1 VIHHS
6 SVNNSLLVNFFFV
19 TMADFAAMMREEI
32 AARAAKSA
40 AEKFRQEM
48 DAFYGITPSPQIPMV
63 GPFIDSPVDVVEVVT
78 TTSPPVASTIL
89 PDIILPE
96 ASTQLNSEPVISIPV
111 ATTLSPDIP
120 VTSSVVTPTEMPLIT
135 SVPVIIPT
143 AHAQPMDPVSTTV
156 VPLTSS
162 AAPPSISRPRP
173 SSTTTYRSTLREV
186 MQKVDRDRQLM
197 FEIPVIP
204 VDPIDS
210 KRFDTPLPKVIKKSK
225 VGKTAA
231 LPDSP
236 DVSSLQADLT
246 RRRQQWRQKKVQA
259 DMQRKENDLS
269 LSAYGVAQSITPS
282 QIVVPVMPEYSTV
295 VTPSMAT
302 ETILPDT
309 LYPVPGSTKNNDTA
323 WMFDMRTGEGI
334 AILSG
339 LTGAG
344 KQI

>member
-1 VIHHS
+1 
-6 SVNNSLLVNFFFV
+6 
-19 TMADFAAMMREEI
+19 
-32 AARAAKSA
+32 
-40 AEKFRQEM
+40 
-48 DAFYGITPSPQIPMV
+48 
-63 GPFIDSPVDVVEVVT
+63 
-78 TTSPPVASTIL
+78 
-89 PDIILPE
+89 
-96 ASTQLNSEPVISIPV
+96 
-111 ATTLSPDIP
+111 
-120 VTSSVVTPTEMPLIT
+120 
-135 SVPVIIPT
+135 
-143 AHAQPMDPVSTTV
+143 
-156 VPLTSS
+156 
-162 AAPPSISRPRP
+162 
-173 SSTTTYRSTLREV
+173 

-210 KRFDTPLPKVIKKSK
+210 KRFDTPLPKVIKKNK

-236 DVSSLQADLT
+236 GMSSLQADLT
-246 RRRQQWRQKKVQA
+246 RRRQQWRQKKMQT

-282 QIVVPVMPEYSTV
+282 QIVIPVMPEYSTV

-302 ETILPDT
+302 ETILPDI
-309 LYPVPGSTKNNDTA
+309 LYPVSGSTKNNDTA
-323 WMFDMRTGEGI
+323 WKFDMRTGEGI

>member
-1 VIHHS
+1 
-6 SVNNSLLVNFFFV
+6 VNFLFV
-19 TMADFAAMMREEI
+19 IMADFAAMMREEI

-48 DAFYGITPSPQIPMV
+48 DAFYGITPSPQIPIV
-63 GPFIDSPVDVVEVVT
+63 DPQVDVMEVMI
-78 TTSPPVASTIL
+78 TTSPPVTSTIL
-89 PDIILPE
+89 PDIIFPE
-96 ASTQLNSEPVISIPV
+96 TSTQIKSEPVISIPV
-111 ATTLSPDIP
+111 ATAPSLDIP
-120 VTSSVVTPTEMPLIT
+120 VTSSMVTSTEMSVIT
-135 SVPVIIPT
+135 SAPVISTT
-143 AHAQPMDPVSTTV
+143 AHAQPMDPVSINVTPT
-156 VPLTSS
+156 TSS
-162 AAPPSISRPRP
+162 VAPPSVSRPRP
-173 SSTTTYRSTLREV
+173 SSTTTYRPTLREV

-210 KRFDTPLPKVIKKSK
+210 KRFDTPLPKVIKKNK
-225 VGKTAA
+225 GGKTAA

-236 DVSSLQADLT
+236 DMSSLQADLS
-246 RRRQQWRQKKVQA
+246 RRRQQWRQKKMQT

-282 QIVVPVMPEYSTV
+282 QIVIPVMPEYSTV
-295 VTPSMAT
+295 MTPPMAT
-302 ETILPDT
+302 ETILPDI
-309 LYPVPGSTKNNDTA
+309 LYPVAGSTKNNDTA

>member
-1 VIHHS
+1 
-6 SVNNSLLVNFFFV
+6 
-19 TMADFAAMMREEI
+19 
-32 AARAAKSA
+32 
-40 AEKFRQEM
+40 M
-48 DAFYGITPSPQIPMV
+48 DAFYGITPSPQIPIV
-63 GPFIDSPVDVVEVVT
+63 GPFIDSPVDVVEVMIT
-78 TTSPPVASTIL
+78 ASPPVTSTIL

-96 ASTQLNSEPVISIPV
+96 TSTQPQSEPVISIPV
-111 ATTLSPDIP
+111 VTTPSLDIP
-120 VTSSVVTPTEMPLIT
+120 MTSYVATSTEMPLIT
-135 SVPVIIPT
+135 SVPVISTT

-162 AAPPSISRPRP
+162 AVPPSISRHRP
-173 SSTTTYRSTLREV
+173 SSTTTYRPTLREV

-210 KRFDTPLPKVIKKSK
+210 KRFDTPLPKVIKKNK
-225 VGKTAA
+225 VGKTAV
-231 LPDSP
+231 LPDSS
-236 DVSSLQADLT
+236 DMSSLQADLT
-246 RRRQQWRQKKVQA
+246 RRRQQWRQKKMQT

-282 QIVVPVMPEYSTV
+282 KVVVPVMPGYSTV

-302 ETILPDT
+302 ETILPDI
-309 LYPVPGSTKNNDTA
+309 LYPVSGSTKNNDTA
-323 WMFDMRTGEGI
+323 WMFDMRTCEGI

-344 KQI
+344 KQR

>member
-1 VIHHS
+1 
-6 SVNNSLLVNFFFV
+6 
-19 TMADFAAMMREEI
+19 M
-32 AARAAKSA
+32 
-40 AEKFRQEM
+40 
-48 DAFYGITPSPQIPMV
+48 
-63 GPFIDSPVDVVEVVT
+63 
-78 TTSPPVASTIL
+78 
-89 PDIILPE
+89 
-96 ASTQLNSEPVISIPV
+96 ISIPV
-111 ATTLSPDIP
+111 ATAPSLDIP
-120 VTSSVVTPTEMPLIT
+120 VTYSVVTSTEMPLIT
-135 SVPVIIPT
+135 SVPVISTT

-162 AAPPSISRPRP
+162 AVPSSISRPRP
-173 SSTTTYRSTLREV
+173 SSTTTYRPTLREV

-210 KRFDTPLPKVIKKSK
+210 KRFDTPLPKVIKKNK

-236 DVSSLQADLT
+236 DMSSLQADLT
-246 RRRQQWRQKKVQA
+246 RRRQQWRQKKMQT

-282 QIVVPVMPEYSTV
+282 QIVIPVMPEYSTV
-295 VTPSMAT
+295 MTPPMAT
-302 ETILPDT
+302 ETILPDI
-309 LYPVPGSTKNNDTA
+309 LYPVAGSTKNNDTA

>member
-6 SVNNSLLVNFFFV
+6 SVNNFRLVNFRFV
-19 TMADFAAMMREEI
+19 IMADFAAMMREEI

-63 GPFIDSPVDVVEVVT
+63 GPFIDSPVDVVEVMI
-78 TTSPPVASTIL
+78 TTSPPVTSTIL

-96 ASTQLNSEPVISIPV
+96 TSTQLNSEPVISIPV
-111 ATTLSPDIP
+111 ATTPFPDIP
-120 VTSSVVTPTEMPLIT
+120 VTSSVVTSTGMPLIT
-135 SVPVIIPT
+135 PVPVISTT
-143 AHAQPMDPVSTTV
+143 AHVQPMDPVSITV
-156 VPLTSS
+156 MPLTSS
-162 AAPPSISRPRP
+162 AAPPSIWRPRP
-173 SSTTTYRSTLREV
+173 SSTTTYRPTLREV

-210 KRFDTPLPKVIKKSK
+210 KRFDTPLPKVVKKNK

-231 LPDSP
+231 PPDSS
-236 DVSSLQADLT
+236 DMSSLQADLT
-246 RRRQQWRQKKVQA
+246 RRRQQWRQKKMQT
-259 DMQRKENDLS
+259 DMQRKENNLS

-282 QIVVPVMPEYSTV
+282 QIVIPVMPEYSTV

-302 ETILPDT
+302 DTILPDI

-323 WMFDMRTGEGI
+323 WVFDMRTGEGI

>member
-1 VIHHS
+1 
-6 SVNNSLLVNFFFV
+6 
-19 TMADFAAMMREEI
+19 MADFAAMMREEK

-48 DAFYGITPSPQIPMV
+48 DAFYGITPSPQIPIV
-63 GPFIDSPVDVVEVVT
+63 GPFIDSPVDVVEVMI
-78 TTSPPVASTIL
+78 TTSPPVTSTIL

-96 ASTQLNSEPVISIPV
+96 SSTQLNSEPVISIPV
-111 ATTLSPDIP
+111 ATAPSLNIP
-120 VTSSVVTPTEMPLIT
+120 VTSSVVTSTEMPLIT
-135 SVPVIIPT
+135 SVPVISTT

-162 AAPPSISRPRP
+162 AVPSSISRPRP
-173 SSTTTYRSTLREV
+173 SSTTTYRPTLREM

-210 KRFDTPLPKVIKKSK
+210 KRFDTPLPKVIKKNK

-231 LPDSP
+231 PPESP
-236 DVSSLQADLT
+236 DMSSLQADLT
-246 RRRQQWRQKKVQA
+246 RRRQQWRQKKMQT
-259 DMQRKENDLS
+259 DMQRQENDLS

-282 QIVVPVMPEYSTV
+282 QVVIPVMPEYSTV
-295 VTPSMAT
+295 VTPSMVT
-302 ETILPDT
+302 ETILPDI
-309 LYPVPGSTKNNDTA
+309 LYPVSGSTKNNDTA

-344 KQI
+344 KQR

>member
-1 VIHHS
+1 
-6 SVNNSLLVNFFFV
+6 VNFLFV
-19 TMADFAAMMREEI
+19 IMADFAAMMREEI

-48 DAFYGITPSPQIPMV
+48 DAFYGITPSPQIP
-63 GPFIDSPVDVVEVVT
+63 IVDPQMDVMEVMI
-78 TTSPPVASTIL
+78 TTSPPVTSTIL
-89 PDIILPE
+89 PDIIFPE
-96 ASTQLNSEPVISIPV
+96 TSTQIKSEPVISIPV
-111 ATTLSPDIP
+111 ATAPSLDIP
-120 VTSSVVTPTEMPLIT
+120 VTSSMVTSTEMPVIT
-135 SVPVIIPT
+135 SAPVISTT
-143 AHAQPMDPVSTTV
+143 AHAQPMDPVSINVTPT
-156 VPLTSS
+156 TSS
-162 AAPPSISRPRP
+162 VAPPSVSRPRP
-173 SSTTTYRSTLREV
+173 SSTTTYRPTLREV

-210 KRFDTPLPKVIKKSK
+210 KRFDTPLSKVIKKNK
-225 VGKTAA
+225 GGKIAA

-236 DVSSLQADLT
+236 DMSSLQADLS
-246 RRRQQWRQKKVQA
+246 RRRQQWRQKKMQT

-282 QIVVPVMPEYSTV
+282 QIVIPVMPEYSTV
-295 VTPSMAT
+295 MTPPMAT
-302 ETILPDT
+302 ETILPDI
-309 LYPVPGSTKNNDTA
+309 LYPVAGSTKNNDTA